1 VTFNFCPEC
10 GGTVFWEPEQR
21 PELIAVAVGMFAD
34 PDFEKPRNSVWE
46 KRQHPWTTA
55 IAEQQIEHSDWGTE
69 SSPVLAVPGWCWK
82 AGLGRTPTVC
92 VVRWITRILAAKASD
107 IAFVTIYTITRWTPW
122 LSGSPIFA
130 YMRLRVSAS
139 CDVGSSPISRR
150 DPARESIG
158 DASLDV
164 KAGGGTQQPPAG
176 KERCFTTYGAS
187 VNRYRAFLHP
197 SNGGITQ
204 LTVLDGFVVLK
215 LPLLGGHPP
224 LGLRSNGAR
233 TTGKSRPQGDP
244 ADLSCDHVAEPAR
257 LSRHVFLIGA
267 ISTLFPGFGASFAA
281 GAMPFGGRSKGHSLR
296 HVVDLVP
303 ARRRCLMR

>member
-1 VTFNFCPEC
+1 
-10 GGTVFWEPEQR
+10 
-21 PELIAVAVGMFAD
+21 
-34 PDFEKPRNSVWE
+34 
-46 KRQHPWTTA
+46 
-55 IAEQQIEHSDWGTE
+55 
-69 SSPVLAVPGWCWK
+69 
-82 AGLGRTPTVC
+82 
-92 VVRWITRILAAKASD
+92 
-107 IAFVTIYTITRWTPW
+107 
-122 LSGSPIFA
+122 
-130 YMRLRVSAS
+130 MRLRVSAS

-204 LTVLDGFVVLK
+204 HHGSRRLRCLEAAAARRPSAARPPLDG
-215 LPLLGGHPP
+215 GTD
-224 LGLRSNGAR
+224 GAR
-233 TTGKSRPQGDP
+233 TSGKSRLQGDP
-244 ADLSCDHVAEPAR
+244 ADPSCDHVAEPAR